1 MSNSPTLQTVERALS
16 FLEYV
21 ASVQDAPTVQ
31 EVAVALELNITTC
44 YHLMRTLL
52 ARDYLERREDA
63 TLVLGSRV
71 GLLFGSYQQKFNV
84 DQGLAALVSNLAE
97 QTLET
102 AFLSVLENGK
112 VILKVL
118 AEGSSQPLRV
128 TGLYVG
134 HSGNE
139 HRRASGRAVLAYVST
154 VDRDAILSRSL
165 ADLSSRERNAVLKRL
180 KPELEITRERG
191 WSMDGEESEHGISS
205 VGAPVFDAAGKVY
218 GAVGIVTPTFRM
230 DRSRDVYINSVISV
244 SREATTLLRRAKL
257 G

>member
-21 ASVQDAPTVQ
+21 ASAQSAPTVQ
-31 EVAVALELNITTC
+31 QVALGLDLNITTC

-71 GLLFGSYQQKFNV
+71 GVLFGAYQQKCNV
-84 DQGLAALVSNLAE
+84 DQGLAALVGSLAE
-97 QTLET
+97 QTQET
-102 AFLSVLENGK
+102 AFLSVLEDGK

-118 AEGSSQPLRV
+118 AEGSAPRLRV

-139 HRRASGRAVLAYVST
+139 HRRASGRAILAYVSAEEK
-154 VDRDAILSRSL
+154 DAILSRSL
-165 ADLSSRERNAVLKRL
+165 ADVSGRERSATLKRL
-180 KPELEITRERG
+180 KAELEVTRERG
-191 WSMDGEESEHGISS
+191 WSMDGEASVYGISS
-205 VGAPVFDAAGKVY
+205 IGAPVFDAAGEVY
-218 GAVGIVTPTFRM
+218 GAVGIVTPTCRM
-230 DRSRDVYINSVISV
+230 DRSKDIYVDAVKSIARD
-244 SREATTLLRRAKL
+244 ATDLLKQAGL

>member
-21 ASVQDAPTVQ
+21 ASAQSAPTVQ
-31 EVAVALELNITTC
+31 QVALELDLNITTC

-71 GLLFGSYQQKFNV
+71 GVLFGAYQQKFNV
-84 DQGLAALVSNLAE
+84 DQGLATLVGNLAE
-97 QTLET
+97 QTQET
-102 AFLSVLENGK
+102 AFLSVLEDSK

-118 AEGSSQPLRV
+118 AEGSAPRLRV

-139 HRRASGRAVLAYVST
+139 HRRASGRAILAYVSAQEK
-154 VDRDAILSRSL
+154 DAILSRSL
-165 ADLSSRERNAVLKRL
+165 ADVSGRERSAILKRL
-180 KPELEITRERG
+180 KAELEVTRKRG
-191 WSMDGEESEHGISS
+191 WSMDGEASVDGISS
-205 VGAPVFDAAGKVY
+205 IGAPVFDAAGEVY
-218 GAVGIVTPTFRM
+218 GAVGIVTPTCRM
-230 DRSRDVYINSVISV
+230 DRSKDIYVDSVKSIARD
-244 SREATTLLRRAKL
+244 ATGLLKQARL